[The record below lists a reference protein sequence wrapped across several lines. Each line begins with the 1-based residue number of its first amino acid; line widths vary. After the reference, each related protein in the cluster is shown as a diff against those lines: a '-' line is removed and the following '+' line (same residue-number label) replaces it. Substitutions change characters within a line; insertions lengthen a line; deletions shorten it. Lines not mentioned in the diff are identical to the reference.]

1 MQVKKALDVEG
12 DHDIQFENGD
22 KHKFSVSDLNIF
34 LTNYLDM
41 KPEMREKMQEAAI
54 TGQEEF
60 ENIVSILSPKK
71 K

>member
-1 MQVKKALDVEG
+1 
-12 DHDIQFENGD
+12 
-22 KHKFSVSDLNIF
+22 
-34 LTNYLDM
+34 M